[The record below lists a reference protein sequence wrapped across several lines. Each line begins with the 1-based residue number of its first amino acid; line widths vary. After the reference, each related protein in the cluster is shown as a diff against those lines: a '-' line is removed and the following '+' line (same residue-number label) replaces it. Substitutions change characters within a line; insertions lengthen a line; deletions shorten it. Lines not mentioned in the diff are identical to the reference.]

1 MLLEPVYRD
10 FLTLNGLTRRSVDK
24 CKPCGTSAPPCPSCP
39 EGTQCQMITQTCN
52 QCASTYCQK
61 IPGSDTS
68 SGSSSDS
75 GSSGGG
81 SDTGAI
87 AGGVV
92 AGVAAV
98 GIIVFL
104 IWWFVIRK
112 KRQEREA
119 EKNSDFDAR
128 RDQRKSVQSIAST
141 VLTRASNVIQIAYI
155 PGVTNRS
162 PPETPSSLVP
172 PVPPLPG
179 ATPDQHFFMPGDL
192 RDSAWTQ
199 ATGHQSFSPT
209 LRSSV
214 ATTIYRSD
222 AIVSAQPAQQVA
234 RSRANVVSIHTAS
247 NPSTPGSNTQGNLV
261 PVVVTPSDAPAVPAI
276 TPAQLAKAGAI
287 ASSNTV
293 ESANTSSSSIVAR
306 SVVAKP
312 VMVRG
317 ASLKKKGS
325 KPDTNH
331 SATTEA
337 SSGVVSGA
345 SSPDSRQFT
354 HDTSTFDGNSS
365 DEDNS
370 YGAQPPTH
378 SPSPAH
384 PTIPELEATD
394 AGPFRDQASTMEATS
409 SGLKRQSGSTLGHRH
424 RHSASSSR
432 NNQPALNRVESPFSD
447 ANEVS

>member
-24 CKPCGTSAPPCPSCP
+24 CKPCPTSAPPCPACP
-39 EGTQCQMITQTCN
+39 EGTQCQQIIRTCTE
-52 QCASTYCQK
+52 CASSYCQK
-61 IPGSDTS
+61 IPGSDSTS
-68 SGSSSDS
+68 SGSSSN
-75 GSSGGG
+75 SSSGG

-87 AGGVV
+87 AGGVI
-92 AGVAAV
+92 AGVVAV

-112 KRQEREA
+112 KRQERES

-128 RDQRKSVQSIAST
+128 RNQRKSVQSIAST

-155 PGVTNRS
+155 PG
-162 PPETPSSLVP
+162 
-172 PVPPLPG
+172 
-179 ATPDQHFFMPGDL
+179 HFFMPGDL

-214 ATTIYRSD
+214 ATTIYRND

-247 NPSTPGSNTQGNLV
+247 NPSTPGLNAPGNAT

-276 TPAQLAKAGAI
+276 TPAQLAKADAI
-287 ASSNTV
+287 GSSGTLGPAGN
-293 ESANTSSSSIVAR
+293 SSSSIVAR
-306 SVVAKP
+306 TVMAKP

-317 ASLKKKGS
+317 ASLKKKES
-325 KPDTNH
+325 KPDTSR

-337 SSGVVSGA
+337 AEASNGVMSGD
-345 SSPDSRQFT
+345 SSPASHQFT

-365 DEDNS
+365 DEEDG
-370 YGAQPPTH
+370 YRVRPPAH
-378 SPSPAH
+378 SPSPA
-384 PTIPELEATD
+384 PPAIPELEAPSD
-394 AGPFRDQASTMEATS
+394 GPFHDQASIPTEATS
-409 SGLKRQSGSTLGHRH
+409 SGSKRQSGSTLGHRH

-432 NNQPALNRVESPFSD
+432 NNQPALKRVESPFSD